1 MGWGETQTDR
11 DWEIGDGETDRDK
24 VILRH
29 RDTERQAET
38 GRWGGGR
45 QTIRDRQTCSRQRQ
59 TDRNRETGEEGR
71 DAESYT
77 QTQSHIDRERQ
88 R

>member
-1 MGWGETQTDR
+1 MGG
-11 DWEIGDGETDRDK
+11 
-24 VILRH
+24 
-29 RDTERQAET
+29 ERQT
-38 GRWGGGR
+38 N
-45 QTIRDRQTCSRQRQ
+45 RDRQTCSRQRQ

-77 QTQSHIDRERQ
+77 QTLSHIHTERQ